1 MNTTTTSKPAN
12 AAASITTINPAT
24 GAELAVYPVHS
35 PEAIEAV
42 VAASAD
48 AQRSWA
54 ATDLA
59 QRGAVIAE
67 AAAVLRRR
75 SEELA
80 QLITREMGKPLVEA
94 RAEVEKCAWGCEYY
108 ADNAADFLTDEEVTT
123 SADRSWISYEPVGIV
138 LAVMPWNFP
147 LWQVF
152 RFAAPAL
159 MAGNGA
165 LLKHSPNTTG
175 CALAVADVLEEAGL
189 PSGLFAALVVAE
201 HDVPE
206 TTAQLIADPRI
217 GAVTVTGSERAGVAV
232 AVAAGRAIKKSVLEL
247 GGSDPFVV
255 LADADLPKTALLAAK
270 ARFLN
275 AGQSC
280 ISAKR
285 FIVTREAADEF
296 TRLFV
301 SAVESMT
308 IGDPEAAGTEIGPMA
323 RADLVEGID
332 AQVRSSVAAG
342 ATVLTGGHRLSDREG
357 NWYAPTVLSDV
368 APGMAVYDEETFGPV
383 AAVIV
388 AEDEDDAV
396 RIANDTPFGLAASVW
411 TGDIERG
418 VQLGKRITSGAC
430 FVNAV
435 VASDVRMP
443 FGGTRRSGYG
453 RELAQAGIREFV
465 NTRTWVAMSEPPSE
479 APAAE

>member
-1 MNTTTTSKPAN
+1 MTATTSR
-12 AAASITTINPAT
+12 AAITTINPAT
-24 GAELAVYPVHS
+24 GAELEVYPVHS
-35 PEAIEAV
+35 ELAIEDA
-42 VAASAD
+42 VAASAA
-48 AQRSWA
+48 AQVDWA

-59 QRGAVIAE
+59 RRGEVVS
-67 AAAVLRRR
+67 AAATVLRRR
-75 SEELA
+75 TEELA
-80 QLITREMGKPLVEA
+80 LLITREMGKPLAES
-94 RAEVEKCAWGCEYY
+94 RAEVEKCAWACDFY
-108 ADNAADFLTDEEVTT
+108 AENAGAFLADEPVAT

-152 RFAAPAL
+152 RFAVPAL

-175 CALAVADVLEEAGL
+175 CALVVADVLAEAGL
-189 PSGLFAALVVAE
+189 PAGLFAALVVAE
-201 HDVPE
+201 ADVPT
-206 TTAQLIADPRI
+206 TTAELIADPRI
-217 GAVTVTGSERAGVAV
+217 GAVTVTGSERAGAAV
-232 AVAAGRAIKKSVLEL
+232 AVAAGRAVKKSVLEL

-255 LADADLPKTALLAAK
+255 LADADLPRTAALAVK

-285 FIVTREAADEF
+285 FIVERPVAEEF
-296 TRLFV
+296 SRLFV
-301 SAVESMT
+301 AAVESLT
-308 IGDPEAAGTEIGPMA
+308 VGDPEAPGTDIGPLA
-323 RADLVEGID
+323 RADLVDGID
-332 AQVRSSVAAG
+332 VQVRSSVAAG
-342 ATVLTGGHRLSDREG
+342 ATVLTGGHPISDRSG
-357 NWYAPTVLSDV
+357 NYYAPTVLSDV
-368 APGMAVYDEETFGPV
+368 SPGMPVHDEETFGPV
-383 AAVIV
+383 ATVIV

-411 TGDIERG
+411 TADLDRG
-418 VQLGKRITSGAC
+418 VALGERIASGAC

-465 NTRTWVAMSEPPSE
+465 NTRTWVAMSQPPAE